1 MPKTIEA
8 IYEDGVFKPIK
19 KIRLREHEKVELS
32 VLTKAEIDDVARK
45 ALSIIG
51 IGGSG
56 LKDTAQR
63 HDEYLYGKKRHMLK
77 RKK

>member
-32 VLTKAEIDDVARK
+32 VLTESEMDDMTQK

-51 IGGSG
+51 IGESG

-63 HDEYLYGKKRHMLK
+63 HDEYLYGKRRHLLK

>member
-32 VLTKAEIDDVARK
+32 VVTKSETDEMTQR

-51 IGGSG
+51 IGESTF
-56 LKDTAQR
+56 KDTAKR
-63 HDEYLYGKKRHMLK
+63 HDEYLYGKRRHLLK

>member
-1 MPKTIEA
+1 MPKTIQA
-8 IYEDGVFKPIK
+8 LYENGVFKPIK

-32 VLTKAEIDDVARK
+32 VLTKSEMNDMAQK

-51 IGGSG
+51 IGESG

-63 HDEYLYGKKRHMLK
+63 HDEYLYGKRRHLLK
-77 RKK
+77 RKR

>member
-1 MPKTIEA
+1 MPKTIGA
-8 IYEDGVFKPIK
+8 VYENGVFKPIK

-32 VLTKAEIDDVARK
+32 VLTKSEMDDMAQK

-51 IGGSG
+51 IGESG

-63 HDEYLYGKKRHMLK
+63 HDEYLYGKRRHLLK
-77 RKK
+77 RKR